1 MNIHLLIEL
10 FAEAKFN
17 TSMYDGDL
25 SGRTYWE
32 GVQAA
37 YLNMLN
43 RLYPGWGSNLN
54 SMNYTSERGKA
65 VWLCSNNDAKVLGGA
80 TSKVAFYYT
89 QLAD

>member
-1 MNIHLLIEL
+1 MNKELLIEL

-17 TSMYDGDL
+17 TSLYPGDL

-37 YLNMLN
+37 YQNMLN

-54 SMNYTSERGKA
+54 PTKATSERGLA
-65 VWLCSNNDAKVLGGA
+65 VWKCGTSDAQVLGEA

>member
-1 MNIHLLIEL
+1 MNKNLLIEL

-17 TSMYDGDL
+17 TSQYDGDL

-37 YLNMLN
+37 YLNILN
-43 RLYPGWGSNLN
+43 RLHPGWGSNLN
-54 SMNYTSERGKA
+54 PTEATSKRGKA
-65 VWLCSNNDAKVLGGA
+65 VWFCSNNDAQILGEA
-80 TSKVAFYYT
+80 TSKVAFLYT